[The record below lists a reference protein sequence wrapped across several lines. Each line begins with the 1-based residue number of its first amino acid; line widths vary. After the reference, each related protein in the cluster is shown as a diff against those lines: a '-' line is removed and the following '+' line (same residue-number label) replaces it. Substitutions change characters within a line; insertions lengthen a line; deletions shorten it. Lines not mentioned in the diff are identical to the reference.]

1 MENNWNNT
9 IGGRQQTLYYF
20 ESICVMEDGAR
31 GGATSKSLW
40 VVLFTAVS
48 VLWLKLICVKDRKD
62 WII

>member
-31 GGATSKSLW
+31 GGIKREFFNEKKKRVRGEVWRKSEEGM
-40 VVLFTAVS
+40 
-48 VLWLKLICVKDRKD
+48 I
-62 WII
+62 